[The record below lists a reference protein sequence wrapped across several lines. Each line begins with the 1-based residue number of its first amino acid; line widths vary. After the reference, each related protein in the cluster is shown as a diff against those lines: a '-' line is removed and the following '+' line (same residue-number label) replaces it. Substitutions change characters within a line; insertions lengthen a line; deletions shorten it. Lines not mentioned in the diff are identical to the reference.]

1 MTDPVPGVCYS
12 GFRRGQ
18 SPINGAFPTREQ
30 VLEDLR
36 LLADLGFRRLRMYE
50 PNLHAE
56 TVLELIAAE
65 GLPLAVMLGIDPA
78 AEYHNPG
85 CPWTPEP
92 LAGERYAE
100 NAKRNDAQLGKLLEL
115 AGRYGKHMLALSVGN
130 ENRPSWGADLVSEE
144 RLCAFAR
151 RLKAGSGLPVGYCE
165 GAWEW
170 PGLAELAAE
179 LDFIGVHSYPQWNR
193 VPLREAVGH
202 MRRDLERV
210 SAALPGRKLVVTEFG
225 WATVSDSPQMLTREA
240 SEPSQAEHLKDALCW
255 MRGADVPCFIF
266 EAFDEPWKGGPSGS
280 EPEKHWGLF
289 REDRSGK
296 TVVGE
301 IKKWLLAL

>member
-18 SPINGAFPTREQ
+18 SPKSGVFPTREQ

-50 PNLHAE
+50 PNRHAE
-56 TVLELIAAE
+56 MTLELIAAE
-65 GLPLAVMLGIDPA
+65 GLPLRVMLGIDPA

-100 NAKRNDAQLGKLLEL
+100 NARRNDAQLARLLEL
-115 AGRYGKHMLALSVGN
+115 AGRYEKHMLALSVGN
-130 ENRPSWGADLVSEE
+130 ENRPSWGADLVTAE

-170 PGLAELAAE
+170 PGLAELATE

-193 VPLREAVGH
+193 VPLREAIGH
-202 MRRDLERV
+202 MERDLERV

-225 WATVSDSPQMLTREA
+225 WATESDSPQMLTREA
-240 SEPSQAEHLKDALCW
+240 SEPSQAEYLKAALRRMRDA
-255 MRGADVPCFIF
+255 GVPCFIF
-266 EAFDEPWKGGPSGS
+266 EAFDEPWKGGSSGS

-296 TVVGE
+296 IVVGE
-301 IKKWLLAL
+301 IGKWL

>member
-18 SPINGAFPTREQ
+18 SPKSGVFPTREQ

-36 LLADLGFRRLRMYE
+36 LLADLGFQRLRMYE
-50 PNLHAE
+50 PNRHAE
-56 TVLELIAAE
+56 MTLELIAAE
-65 GLPLAVMLGIDPA
+65 GLPLRVMLGIDPA

-100 NAKRNDAQLGKLLEL
+100 NARRNDAQLARLLEL
-115 AGRYGKHMLALSVGN
+115 AGRYEKHMLALSVGN
-130 ENRPSWGADLVSEE
+130 ENRPSWGADLVTAE

-170 PGLAELAAE
+170 PGLAGLASE

-193 VPLREAVGH
+193 VPSSPSSAG
-202 MRRDLERV
+202 RRSRT
-210 SAALPGRKLVVTEFG
+210 AR
-225 WATVSDSPQMLTREA
+225 R
-240 SEPSQAEHLKDALCW
+240 C
-255 MRGADVPCFIF
+255 
-266 EAFDEPWKGGPSGS
+266 
-280 EPEKHWGLF
+280 
-289 REDRSGK
+289 
-296 TVVGE
+296 
-301 IKKWLLAL
+301 

>member
-1 MTDPVPGVCYS
+1 MKEALPGVCYS

-18 SPINGAFPTREQ
+18 SPVNGVFPTKEQ
-30 VLEDLR
+30 VLEDLG

-56 TVLELIAAE
+56 TVLELIAAK
-65 GLPLAVMLGIDPA
+65 GLPLKVMLGIDPA

-85 CPWTPEP
+85 CPWTPGP
-92 LAGERYAE
+92 LAAERYAE
-100 NAKRNDAQLGKLLEL
+100 NARRNDAQLGRLLEL
-115 AGRYGKHMLALSVGN
+115 ARKYEKHMLALSVGN
-130 ENRPSWGADLVSEE
+130 ENRPSWGADLVAGE

-170 PGLAELAAE
+170 PGLAELASE
-179 LDFIGVHSYPQWNR
+179 LDFLGVHSYPQWNR

-202 MRRDLERV
+202 MERDLARV
-210 SAALPGRKLVVTEFG
+210 SAALPGRRLVVTEFG
-225 WATVSDSPQMLTREA
+225 WATESDSPQMLTQEA
-240 SEPSQAEHLKDALCW
+240 SEASQAEYLKAALGW
-255 MRGADVPCFIF
+255 MRNAGLPCFIF
-266 EAFDEPWKGGPSGS
+266 EAFDEPWKGGASAG

-301 IKKWLLAL
+301 IRKWL

>member
-18 SPINGAFPTREQ
+18 SPINGVFPTREQ

-56 TVLELIAAE
+56 TTLELIAAE
-65 GLPLAVMLGIDPA
+65 GLPLRVMLGIDPA

-100 NAKRNDAQLGKLLEL
+100 NARRNDAQLGRLLEL
-115 AGRYGKHMLALSVGN
+115 AGRYEKHMLALSVGN
-130 ENRPSWGADLVSEE
+130 ENRPSWGADLVPEE

-151 RLKAGSGLPVGYCE
+151 RLKAGSGLPWVTARAPGS
-165 GAWEW
+165 GQDWRGW
-170 PGLAELAAE
+170 PLSW
-179 LDFIGVHSYPQWNR
+179 IS
-193 VPLREAVGH
+193 
-202 MRRDLERV
+202 
-210 SAALPGRKLVVTEFG
+210 
-225 WATVSDSPQMLTREA
+225 
-240 SEPSQAEHLKDALCW
+240 
-255 MRGADVPCFIF
+255 
-266 EAFDEPWKGGPSGS
+266 
-280 EPEKHWGLF
+280 
-289 REDRSGK
+289 
-296 TVVGE
+296 
-301 IKKWLLAL
+301 

>member
-1 MTDPVPGVCYS
+1 MTDPVLGVCYS

-18 SPINGAFPTREQ
+18 SPINGVFPTREQ

-56 TVLELIAAE
+56 TTLELIAAE
-65 GLPLAVMLGIDPA
+65 GLPLRVMLGIDPA

-100 NAKRNDAQLGKLLEL
+100 NARRNNAQLGRLLEL
-115 AGRYGKHMLALSVGN
+115 AGRYEKHMLALSVGN
-130 ENRPSWGADLVSEE
+130 ENRPSWGADLVPEE

-170 PGLAELAAE
+170 SGLAGLASE

-202 MRRDLERV
+202 MRRDLARV

-225 WATVSDSPQMLTREA
+225 WATESDSPQMLAREA
-240 SEPSQAEHLKDALCW
+240 SEPSQAEYLKDALCW
-255 MRGADVPCFIF
+255 MRNADVPCFIF
-266 EAFDEPWKGGPSGS
+266 EAFDEPWKGGSSGS

-301 IKKWLLAL
+301 IRKWL